1 MHRSSDDGMGED
13 HSISHVTNHKKHKFI
28 SIQSTKGVK
37 FFQRT
42 KIVQKTK
49 IIERQPQAKNSLVI
63 QPCLF
68 PNMEIQNYDV
78 FLQVRPQNHVICI
91 IWNISCLI

>member
-49 IIERQPQAKNSLVI
+49 IIEATTSQIFISNSA
-63 QPCLF
+63 
-68 PNMEIQNYDV
+68 M
-78 FLQVRPQNHVICI
+78 
-91 IWNISCLI
+91 LIPKYGNSEL